1 MQFVSI
7 SYTVVIKLLIKKT
20 KKYVKLRGMGGNV
33 YEKWGYWVIKRIRME
48 YLIEKKLKSSDLEHS
63 SKGKGADIMH
73 KMS

>member
-1 MQFVSI
+1 
-7 SYTVVIKLLIKKT
+7 
-20 KKYVKLRGMGGNV
+20 MGGTV
-33 YEKWGYWVIKRIRME
+33 YEKWGYCVIKRIRME